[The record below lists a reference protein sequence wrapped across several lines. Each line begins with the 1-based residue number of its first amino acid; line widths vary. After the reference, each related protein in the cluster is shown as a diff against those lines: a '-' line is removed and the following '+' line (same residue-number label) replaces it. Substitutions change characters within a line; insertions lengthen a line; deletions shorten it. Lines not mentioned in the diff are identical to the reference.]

1 MQRSRRGSN
10 GVGGEEAL
18 PRLQWRSLAEALAA
32 ARALLHHPPVR
43 AETNHDRK
51 KQLEE
56 ELKNMTKCMFNVTR
70 GEYLH
75 KEILFYNARHFG
87 TNGL

>member
-32 ARALLHHPPVR
+32 ARALLRHPPVR
-43 AETNHDRK
+43 AETNHDREK
-51 KQLEE
+51 
-56 ELKNMTKCMFNVTR
+56 
-70 GEYLH
+70 
-75 KEILFYNARHFG
+75 
-87 TNGL
+87 